1 MTHQGEQIMAEP
13 TTENIVTLVVKHRIK
28 PGDEAAY
35 ETWLRR
41 AVVVAG
47 RFPGHLGVDV
57 IRGNAQ
63 GSHTFTTVLKFCST
77 RDVQHWLDSSERHQ
91 LIEEAS
97 AFLADGDQ
105 TEVAEHNEFWFTPT
119 EGASAPPPRWKQ
131 ATVTFIVILPHTMI
145 VPLLWTPVFKAVPAL
160 SGYVPSNIVITLTIV
175 LSVVYIFMPP
185 VTRLFS
191 GWLSPAP
198 KASKP

>member
-1 MTHQGEQIMAEP
+1 MVGPDTD
-13 TTENIVTLVVKHRIK
+13 NIVTLVVKHRIK
-28 PGDEAAY
+28 PGDEARY

-41 AVVVAG
+41 TVAVAA

-57 IRGNAQ
+57 IRGTTA
-63 GSHTFTTVLKFCST
+63 GSNTFTTILKFCST
-77 RDVQHWLDSSERHQ
+77 RELQHWLDSTERHQ

-105 TEVAEHNEFWFTPT
+105 TEVAEHNEFWFTPN
-119 EGASAPPPRWKQ
+119 EGASAPAPRWKQ

-145 VPLLWTPVFKAVPAL
+145 VPLLWTPVFTRFPAL

-198 KASKP
+198 KAGKP